1 MRIYVVFLLGIQV
14 FFKQKFVETKEL
26 EDVIVIHVGFSPQKT
41 TIPFTVRVETFDLT
55 PPVAQGKII
64 TIFQH

>member
-1 MRIYVVFLLGIQV
+1 MHIYVVFLLGIQV

-26 EDVIVIHVGFSPQKT
+26 EDVIIQVGFSPQKT

-64 TIFQH
+64 TIF

>member
-1 MRIYVVFLLGIQV
+1 MVFLLGIQV

-26 EDVIVIHVGFSPQKT
+26 EDVIIQVGFSPQKT

-64 TIFQH
+64 TIF